1 MADNSNAATAT
12 ASASPAGSAPG
23 TGAAPTSERKP
34 VLAPELSASAS
45 FDVEEFLAA
54 QEAGASTSE
63 TKGAE
68 TTGDAN
74 PPLNQDPDPEN
85 PANQDPD
92 PENPANP
99 ENQDPDP
106 ENPDNQDPD
115 PDPENPDAPP
125 EGLKPKAVKR
135 FNKLLEQRDAA
146 KAAERLA
153 KEELASLKAQLEAR
167 QDEPTPVKADADPL
181 AQITNDEQLEACE
194 AFYNRVKAW
203 CRRNPNGGTPPKE
216 LTGGVE
222 QELYVEGVVSSLEQA
237 ERMLESLPKRREF
250 LRSYREAKAKAKEA
264 YKPVFTPGTAEN
276 ALAESLR
283 PRLLNFRSQAD
294 QDALLAKLVKAELM
308 EREERDGVARY
319 TRVELK
325 NGKPAAPVTA
335 KAVPKPALTRTI
347 VPPVKA
353 ASNGT
358 KTDVMTR
365 LRTGGESIDAEEF
378 LDAA

>member
-1 MADNSNAATAT
+1 MADNSTAATAT

-34 VLAPELSASAS
+34 VLAPELSASPS

-54 QEAGASTSE
+54 QEAGPSTSE

-68 TTGDAN
+68 TTGDATSETAETQTDETATAESDGEGEGESTEE
-74 PPLNQDPDPEN
+74 PSQDEN
-85 PANQDPD
+85 ETASDTEAQAEDD
-92 PENPANP
+92 
-99 ENQDPDP
+99 
-106 ENPDNQDPD
+106 
-115 PDPENPDAPP
+115 DAAP

-146 KAAERLA
+146 KAAERAA

-181 AQITNDEQLEACE
+181 AQITNDEQLEAYE
-194 AFYNRVKAW
+194 AFYDRVKAW
-203 CRRNPNGGTPPKE
+203 CRRNPHGGTPPKE

-222 QELYVEGVVSSLEQA
+222 QEFDVEGVVSSLEQA

-325 NGKPAAPVTA
+325 NGKPAAPITA
-335 KAVPKPALTRTI
+335 KPVPKPALTRTI

-365 LRTGGESIDAEEF
+365 LRTSGESIDAEEF